1 MGRNEAGGYTF
12 LVDDWLRLDRFLILG
27 TAGGTYYSGEREL
40 TLENAA
46 VVRRCIAQDG
56 PRTVARI
63 AEISDA
69 GRAPKNDPAI
79 LALAMAAKLGDDRTR
94 TLAYDAVPM
103 VCRIGTHIFDFAA
116 AIDAMG
122 GWGRGARRAIATW
135 YATRGRLE
143 NEPER
148 YEDETAETFAERL
161 QGWYDSAD
169 QRHAGA
175 LAYQLVKYRQR
186 NGWTHRDLLRLS
198 HATPS
203 PLLAWAAGKGEADS
217 EQPILEIG
225 LPAIIGAFEDLQA
238 HPTDVKR
245 AVELITV
252 YRLPWE
258 VVPTELHDSPE
269 VWAALL
275 EAMPPTAL
283 LRNLGRL
290 TRLGV
295 VKPFSDG
302 LKRAVATLTSAE
314 RLSKA
319 RVHPMAVL
327 LAGRIY
333 GQGHGIKGATT
344 WTPVQQINDALDD
357 AFYAAM
363 ASVPQDPRRTL
374 VAVDVSGSM
383 FHATVADYPITAGE
397 AAAAMAMVIARSTP
411 EHFVLGF
418 TTRPIALEIS
428 PRMRFHEAVAAVR
441 QLRPENT
448 DASVPMRW
456 CEAEGL
462 KAETIVALTDNAT
475 WAGSMHPAV
484 ALESLRKNV
493 APGLRFIDCAFTPT
507 TGGIGDTVD
516 PLTLHCVGLDSDL
529 PEIVRSFAAGEF

>member
-12 LVDDWLRLDRFLILG
+12 LVDDWTRLDRFLILG

-63 AEISDA
+63 AEISDT

-94 TLAYDAVPM
+94 TLAYGAVPM

-122 GWGRGARRAIATW
+122 GWGRGARRAIA
-135 YATRGRLE
+135 A
-143 NEPER
+143 
-148 YEDETAETFAERL
+148 
-161 QGWYDSAD
+161 WYDSRGAMSPQLPGFD
-169 QRHAGA
+169 EGMLDPESGMGGAEIQRRKDAA

-186 NGWTHRDLLRLS
+186 NGWSHRDLLRLS
-198 HATPS
+198 HARPS
-203 PLLAWAAGKGEADS
+203 PLLAWAAGKGEADT
-217 EQPILEIG
+217 G
-225 LPAIIGAFEDLQA
+225 VDRPAGFPEIIGIFEELQA
-238 HPTDVKR
+238 TRDPKR
-245 AVELITV
+245 AAQLISV
-252 YRLPWE
+252 YRMPWE
-258 VVPTELHDSPE
+258 TVPTELHDSPE

-275 EAMPPTAL
+275 ESMPPTAL

-290 TRLGV
+290 TSLGV
-295 VKPFSDG
+295 VKPFSEG
-302 LKRAVATLTSAE
+302 LKRAVATLTSPE

-333 GQGHGIKGATT
+333 GQGHGVRGSLT
-344 WTPVQQINDALDD
+344 WTPVQQINDALEE
-357 AFYAAM
+357 AFEAAM
-363 ASVPQDPRRTL
+363 VGVEPTGKRTL
-374 VAVDVSGSM
+374 IAVDVSGSM
-383 FHATVADYPITAGE
+383 TTYRVADYPITAAE
-397 AAAAMAMVIARSTP
+397 AAAAMALVIARTEP
-411 EHFVLGF
+411 EYFVLGF
-418 TTRPIALEIS
+418 TTRPIALTIS
-428 PRMRFHEAVAAVR
+428 PRMRFHGAVAAVSHM
-441 QLRPENT
+441 RPEAT

-462 KAETIVALTDNAT
+462 PAETIVALTDNAT
-475 WAGSMHPAV
+475 WAGSMHPAI
-484 ALESLRKNV
+484 ALESLRKKV
-493 APGLRFIDCAFTPT
+493 APGVRFIDCAFTPT
-507 TGGIGDTVD
+507 PGGIGDTLD
-516 PLTLHCVGLDSDL
+516 PLTLHCVGLDASL